1 MEVFL
6 NIMTCIFEVTI
17 FELFFRGLLRRRYSS
32 PIFYIAIYIGVVS
45 LIYGINS
52 LGNSKL
58 NLIANI
64 LIYYAVYSLLYEEE
78 LKERVFY
85 FTVFF
90 TTFAGVEILCEFVL
104 SLILGE
110 GYSWENQSHLARFIV
125 ICLEKLITFVTL
137 FIIKKKLNKQK
148 YGIKNEILLY
158 SLVLPIATFGIYSAL
173 LYSGLMVE
181 VSGINEGIL
190 LVGCILLLFANAII
204 FFLYEYIFRL
214 NYENQALEMLTL
226 KTDLEKKYYDRMEKV
241 NLEQSNYM
249 HDLKFMLRTIGN
261 LAAQDQ
267 NEEITS
273 VIQNMKIRI
282 GEMEEEFFCKN
293 KVLNT
298 ILCEKKKEAIDN
310 KINYQAYVEP
320 GIPLDFIQDI
330 DIIIIMGNII
340 DNAIEA
346 TKKIDY
352 GYIDINVFATQKGH
366 IEDIRNGELSMK
378 SINRLMDA
386 LEELKQDK
394 RYEMLKIELTT
405 EELDVLVN
413 RIYEYTVKLASDNAV
428 ELTDDEKKSSDNS
441 ILNLQRYLKT
451 QKRIFKSVA

>member
-110 GYSWENQSHLARFIV
+110 GYSWENQSHLARFIL

-204 FFLYEYIFRL
+204 FFLYEYILRL

-261 LAAQDQ
+261 LAVQDQ

-282 GEMEEEFFCKN
+282 GAMEEEFFCKN

-298 ILCEKKKEAIDN
+298 ILCEKKKEAID
-310 KINYQAYVEP
+310 K
-320 GIPLDFIQDI
+320 
-330 DIIIIMGNII
+330 IIIMGNII

-366 IEDIRNGELSMK
+366 FLMIRVENKFDGIVKKKGDDFCSTKQEPDK
-378 SINRLMDA
+378 HGIG
-386 LEELKQDK
+386 LKNVADCVNKYGGILQ
-394 RYEMLKIELTT
+394 I
-405 EELDVLVN
+405 DVN
-413 RIYEYTVKLASDNAV
+413 DNIFTVSV
-428 ELTDDEKKSSDNS
+428 
-441 ILNLQRYLKT
+441 
-451 QKRIFKSVA
+451 IFTVL

>member
-1 MEVFL
+1 
-6 NIMTCIFEVTI
+6 MTCIFEVTI

-52 LGNSKL
+52 LDNSKL

-64 LIYYAVYSLLYEEE
+64 LIYYAVYSLLYEEG

-125 ICLEKLITFVTL
+125 ICLEKLITFVML

-249 HDLKFMLRTIGN
+249 HDLQFMLRTIGN
-261 LAAQDQ
+261 LAVQDQ

-346 TKKIDY
+346 TKKLIMDTLILMY
-352 GYIDINVFATQKGH
+352 SQHKRDI
-366 IEDIRNGELSMK
+366 S
-378 SINRLMDA
+378 
-386 LEELKQDK
+386 
-394 RYEMLKIELTT
+394 
-405 EELDVLVN
+405 
-413 RIYEYTVKLASDNAV
+413 
-428 ELTDDEKKSSDNS
+428 
-441 ILNLQRYLKT
+441 
-451 QKRIFKSVA
+451 